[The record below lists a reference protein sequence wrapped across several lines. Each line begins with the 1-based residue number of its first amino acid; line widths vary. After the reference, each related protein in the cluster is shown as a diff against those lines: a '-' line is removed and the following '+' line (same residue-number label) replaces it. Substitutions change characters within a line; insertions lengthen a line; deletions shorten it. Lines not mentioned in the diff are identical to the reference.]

1 MILHP
6 LHQLHPF
13 SYNFLI
19 YEKRVFYIGKLRKT
33 GAMGATP
40 AKWKQREAKGN
51 EPS

>member
-1 MILHP
+1 MILHQ

-33 GAMGATP
+33 GAMGAMP
-40 AKWKQREAKGN
+40 AKREQRDVKGK
-51 EPS
+51 